1 MKIVWNYIKRNL
13 VLLVLVCSLVTGAV
27 TGMVLGKYADDKQ
40 ASAGIN
46 IMAQGTLTVSVSEPT
61 VSNNVYSYALSNTNE
76 SNINVYVRAT
86 VVVNWQDSEGN
97 LWAIPPKKEVDY
109 FITATNC
116 TKLDDGYYYYN
127 GSCAPNATF
136 PILVGLAANA
146 KPPVGYT
153 LHVQILA
160 EGIQCVPDTA
170 VQETWGAT
178 YNGTTWSKDN

>member
-1 MKIVWNYIKRNL
+1 MKTYCEGANCKKRNT
-13 VLLVLVCSLVTGAV
+13 CAKHH
-27 TGMVLGKYADDKQ
+27 MMPDKWYEYIDW
-40 ASAGIN
+40 SKHG
-46 IMAQGTLTVSVSEPT
+46 GG
-61 VSNNVYSYALSNTNE
+61 SY
-76 SNINVYVRAT
+76 
-86 VVVNWQDSEGN
+86 WQDSEGN

-170 VQETWGAT
+170 VQEAWGAT